1 MRPRTPDLL
10 CGTKSC
16 LFSQIQKYWTIFN
29 TQLFIF
35 MDQNVVEHQSKSFN
49 RQLLAVISS
58 FIKQVKRFKVF
69 LNAEYYAMTKS
80 DI

>member
-1 MRPRTPDLL
+1 
-10 CGTKSC
+10 
-16 LFSQIQKYWTIFN
+16 
-29 TQLFIF
+29 

-58 FIKQVKRFKVF
+58 FIKQVKRFKVY